1 MKQDHALEVA
11 AINETVDNLKKE
23 LANLRSQI

>member
-1 MKQDHALEVA
+1 MKQDHASEVA
-11 AINETVDNLKKE
+11 VINETVDNLKKE